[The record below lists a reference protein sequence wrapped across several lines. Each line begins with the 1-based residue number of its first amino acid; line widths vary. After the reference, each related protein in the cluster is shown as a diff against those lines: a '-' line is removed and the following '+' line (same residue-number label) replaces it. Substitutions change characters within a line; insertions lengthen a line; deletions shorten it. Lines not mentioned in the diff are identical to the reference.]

1 MGSSQSRLSPLQ
13 RELLDAFFAL
23 EQKFALTGGSA
34 LGGFHLGHRESLDL
48 DLFSHEPADLDQAT
62 SVLGTAARRIGA
74 TVESQVSYPEFRRL
88 LVRRG
93 PESTLVDLVID
104 RAPEIDDQK
113 LVVGRIRI
121 DSMRE
126 IAANKVCTLI
136 GRAEIRDLIDLR
148 ALIEAGIDL
157 ESAITDARRK
167 DGGVNAATLAWLLG
181 DLRIPADA
189 RLPGSVDPV
198 ELDRFRDGLVQR
210 LLELALPDRR
220 E

>member
-1 MGSSQSRLSPLQ
+1 VGSLQSRLSALQ
-13 RELLDAFFAL
+13 RELLEAFFAL
-23 EQKFALTGGSA
+23 EQRFTLTGGSA

-48 DLFSHEPADLDQAT
+48 DLFSHEPTDLDQAT
-62 SVLGTAARRIGA
+62 SVLGSAARRIGA
-74 TVESQVSYPEFRRL
+74 TLESQVSYPEFRRF

-93 PESTLVDLVID
+93 PETTLVDLVID

-126 IAANKVCTLI
+126 IAANKICTLL

-148 ALIEAGIDL
+148 ALMEAGIEL
-157 ESAITDARRK
+157 GSAIADARRK

-189 RLPGSVDPV
+189 RLPGAVDPV
-198 ELDRFRDGLVQR
+198 ELDRFRDDLVQR
-210 LLELALPDRR
+210 LLELALPDHRD
-220 E
+220 